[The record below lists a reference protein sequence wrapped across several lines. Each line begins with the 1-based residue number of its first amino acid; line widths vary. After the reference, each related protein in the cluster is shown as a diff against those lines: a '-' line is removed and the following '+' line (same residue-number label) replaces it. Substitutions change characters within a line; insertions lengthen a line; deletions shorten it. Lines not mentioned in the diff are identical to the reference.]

1 MEGVRLCNKKKIKQ
15 TVEFCLGRSRH
26 EMQLAPVKIDPP
38 YEKAFYSREEDWSCE
53 FILNTTAWD

>member
-1 MEGVRLCNKKKIKQ
+1 MQEQRSMQ
-15 TVEFCLGRSRH
+15 PEEFILGRSRH

-38 YEKAFYSREEDWSCE
+38 YEKAFYSRVEDRSCE

>member
-1 MEGVRLCNKKKIKQ
+1 MHEQDNTQKQEIIQMPPCMGKI
-15 TVEFCLGRSRH
+15 RH
-26 EMQLAPVKIDPP
+26 EMQLDPVTMDPL

>member
-1 MEGVRLCNKKKIKQ
+1 MQQEKIMQ

-26 EMQLAPVKIDPP
+26 EMQLAPEEMDPL
-38 YEKAFYSREEDWSCE
+38 YEKAFYSREEQWSCE

>member
-1 MEGVRLCNKKKIKQ
+1 MQQEKIMQ

-38 YEKAFYSREEDWSCE
+38 YEKAFYSERK
-53 FILNTTAWD
+53 IGPANLY